1 MQTFVTK
8 FKDFFILTLTNMK
21 KLLFLMMAALSLD
34 ASAGT
39 VENVLWNDTYVDG
52 VELNAETVATFKAGN
67 TLRVYVT
74 VPEEGANF
82 KIVYKGAPDWNE
94 TTIPSI
100 NNQWPWVNGGETYK
114 EFTLT
119 DEDITA
125 LAGKNIYIYKG
136 DNSTITKVSLFV
148 EEDDGE
154 TATSVNLLEKE
165 INSMWPKDDGV
176 TPTTFIDGTLTMGT
190 YAEPGNWCGA
200 GWWLATWDGA
210 TQTNVPVDYSAYE
223 TVTIIFAEAT
233 ATNGGMS
240 IKYNEGDNQWIGFEE
255 GATSVSATLDAER
268 KSAVMEITIQ
278 GPQGAIYQIAAASVS
293 GTATGIV
300 GIDNNAKGK
309 NSIYSLSGQ
318 RLAKPTRDGIYIVDG
333 KKVIMK

>member
-1 MQTFVTK
+1 
-8 FKDFFILTLTNMK
+8 MK
-21 KLLFLMMAALSLD
+21 KLVFFMMLALSLE
-34 ASAGT
+34 ANAGS
-39 VENVLWNDTYVDG
+39 VEKELWSDTYVDG
-52 VELNAETVATFKAGN
+52 VELNAETVAAFEAGN
-67 TLRVYVT
+67 VLRVYVT
-74 VPEEGANF
+74 VPEGGANF
-82 KIVYKGAPDWNE
+82 KIVYKGAANGWQE
-94 TTIPSI
+94 STIPSI
-100 NNQWPWVNGGETYK
+100 GNQWPWVNGDETYK
-114 EFTLT
+114 DFTLT
-119 DEDITA
+119 DED
-125 LAGKNIYIYKG
+125 LVVLEDMNIYIYKG
-136 DNSTITKVSLFV
+136 ENSVITKVSLFI

-165 INSMWPKDDGV
+165 INSLWPKDDGV

-233 ATNGGMS
+233 AANGGMS

-255 GATSVSATLDAER
+255 GTTSVSATLDAER

-278 GPQGAIYQIAAASVS
+278 GPQGAIYQIAEASVS

-300 GIDNNAKGK
+300 GVGNSAKGK

-318 RLAKPTRDGIYIVDG
+318 RLAKPTRGGIYIVDG

>member
-1 MQTFVTK
+1 
-8 FKDFFILTLTNMK
+8 MK
-21 KLLFLMMAALSLD
+21 KLVFFMMVALSLD
-34 ASAGT
+34 ASAGS
-39 VENVLWNDTYVDG
+39 VETVLWNDTYVDG
-52 VELNAETVATFKAGN
+52 VELNAETVATFEAGN
-67 TLRVYVT
+67 ILRVYVT
-74 VPEEGANF
+74 VPEGGANF
-82 KIVYKGAPDWNE
+82 KIVYKGAANGWQE
-94 TTIPSI
+94 STIPSI
-100 NNQWPWVNGGETYK
+100 GNQWPWVNGDETYK
-114 EFTLT
+114 DFTLT
-119 DEDITA
+119 DED
-125 LAGKNIYIYKG
+125 LVVLEDMNIYIYKG
-136 DNSTITKVSLFV
+136 ENSVITKVSLFV
-148 EEDDGE
+148 EEDGGE

-165 INSMWPKDDGV
+165 MNSLWPKDDGV

-278 GPQGAIYQIAAASVS
+278 GPQGAIYQIAEASVS

-318 RLAKPTRDGIYIVDG
+318 RLAKPTRGGIYIVDG
-333 KKVIMK
+333 KKVFVK

>member
-1 MQTFVTK
+1 
-8 FKDFFILTLTNMK
+8 MK
-21 KLLFLMMAALSLD
+21 KLVFFMMLALSLE
-34 ASAGT
+34 ANAGS
-39 VENVLWNDTYVDG
+39 VEKELWSDTYVDG
-52 VELNAETVATFKAGN
+52 VELNAETVATFEVGN
-67 TLRVYVT
+67 VLRVYVT
-74 VPEEGANF
+74 VPEGGANF
-82 KIVYKGAPDWNE
+82 KIVYKGSANGWQE
-94 TTIPSI
+94 STIPSI
-100 NNQWPWVNGGETYK
+100 GNQWPWVNEDETYK
-114 EFTLT
+114 DFMLT
-119 DEDITA
+119 DED
-125 LAGKNIYIYKG
+125 LVVLEDMNIYIYKG
-136 DNSTITKVSLFV
+136 ENSVITKVSLFI

-165 INSMWPKDDGV
+165 MNSLWPKDDGV
-176 TPTTFIDGTLTMGT
+176 TPTTFIDGMLTMGT

-233 ATNGGMS
+233 AANGGMS

-278 GPQGAIYQIAAASVS
+278 GPQGAIYQIAAASVR

-318 RLAKPTRDGIYIVDG
+318 RLAKPTRGGIYIVDG

>member
-1 MQTFVTK
+1 
-8 FKDFFILTLTNMK
+8 MK
-21 KLLFLMMAALSLD
+21 KLVFFMMLALSLE
-34 ASAGT
+34 ANAGS
-39 VENVLWNDTYVDG
+39 VEKELWSDTYVDG
-52 VELNAETVATFKAGN
+52 VELNAETVATFEVGN
-67 TLRVYVT
+67 VLRVYVT
-74 VPEEGANF
+74 VPEGGANF
-82 KIVYKGAPDWNE
+82 KIVYKGSANGWQE
-94 TTIPSI
+94 STIPSI
-100 NNQWPWVNGGETYK
+100 GNQWPWVNEDETYK
-114 EFTLT
+114 DFMLT
-119 DEDITA
+119 DED
-125 LAGKNIYIYKG
+125 LVVLEDMNIYIYKG
-136 DNSTITKVSLFV
+136 ENSVITKVSLFI

-165 INSMWPKDDGV
+165 MNSLWPKDDGV

-233 ATNGGMS
+233 AANGGMS

-278 GPQGAIYQIAAASVS
+278 GPQGAIYQIAEASVS

-318 RLAKPTRDGIYIVDG
+318 RLAKPTRGGIYIVDG

>member
-1 MQTFVTK
+1 
-8 FKDFFILTLTNMK
+8 MK
-21 KLLFLMMAALSLD
+21 KLVFFMMVALSLK
-34 ASAGT
+34 ASAGS
-39 VENVLWNDTYVDG
+39 VETVLWNDTYVDG
-52 VELNAETVATFKAGN
+52 VELNAETVATFEVGN
-67 TLRVYVT
+67 VLRVYVT
-74 VPEEGANF
+74 VPEGGANF
-82 KIVYKGAPDWNE
+82 KIVYKGAANGWQE
-94 TTIPSI
+94 STIPSI
-100 NNQWPWVNGGETYK
+100 GNQWPWVNGDETYK
-114 EFTLT
+114 DFTLT
-119 DEDITA
+119 DED
-125 LAGKNIYIYKG
+125 LVVLEDMNIYIYKG
-136 DNSTITKVSLFV
+136 ENSVITKVSLFV

-165 INSMWPKDDGV
+165 MNSLWPKDDGV

-233 ATNGGMS
+233 AANGGMS

-318 RLAKPTRDGIYIVDG
+318 RLAKPTRGGIYIVDG